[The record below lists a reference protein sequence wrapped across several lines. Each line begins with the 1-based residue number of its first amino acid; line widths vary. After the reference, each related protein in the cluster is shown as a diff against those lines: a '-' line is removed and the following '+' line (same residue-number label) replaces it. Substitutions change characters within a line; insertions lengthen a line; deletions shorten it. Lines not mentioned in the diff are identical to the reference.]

1 MKQEFIN
8 LVDAFKTFLLNQ
20 KQEEV
25 QTETK
30 LADDKPEEPQF
41 DQYVLEDGETQ
52 VKIYSDGTIE
62 GVQVD
67 PGQVLITAD
76 GSKIIIGQDGKVE
89 KVEKIEIPEEEKP
102 LETELETEDPK
113 EDEQKADE
121 QEKDKDALIE
131 SLMDQID
138 ALVKENEELKKAIED
153 GKAEKEEMSKQH
165 LSAVEELN
173 KKVSELEAQ
182 IPTVVAGVEVKQTA
196 ETSQTKM
203 TRNELLKA
211 NFGF

>member
-25 QTETK
+25 QVETK
-30 LADDKPEEPQF
+30 LAEEKKEEP

-76 GSKIIIGQDGKVE
+76 GSKIIIGQDGKVA

-102 LETELETEDPK
+102 LETELETEEPK
-113 EDEQKADE
+113 EEEQKADE
-121 QEKDKDALIE
+121 QEADKDALIE

-165 LSAVEELN
+165 LSAVDELN

-196 ETSQTKM
+196 QESQTKM

-211 NFGF
+211 NFGC

>member
-1 MKQEFIN
+1 MKTDKLNLIEQFKRFI
-8 LVDAFKTFLLNQ
+8 LSVDEKKEDIQ
-20 KQEEV
+20 V
-25 QTETK
+25 ETK
-30 LADDKPEEPQF
+30 LAEEKPEEP

-102 LETELETEDPK
+102 LETELETE
-113 EDEQKADE
+113 EQKADE

-196 ETSQTKM
+196 ETPQTKM